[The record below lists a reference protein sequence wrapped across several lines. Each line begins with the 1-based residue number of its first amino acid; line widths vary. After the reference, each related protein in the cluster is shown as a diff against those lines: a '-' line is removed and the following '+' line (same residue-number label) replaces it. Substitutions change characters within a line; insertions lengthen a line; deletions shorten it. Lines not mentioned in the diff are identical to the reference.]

1 MVDPEVAGY
10 GLDAPAVEAQRDDCL
25 PGLPNVLGFV
35 VGWVVPDGQS
45 ETVREGYRETFNAFG
60 FLSAWR
66 QLCFAGFVSRSA

>member
-1 MVDPEVAGY
+1 MALTLQPSRRNVTTASR
-10 GLDAPAVEAQRDDCL
+10 ASRT
-25 PGLPNVLGFV
+25 VLGFV

-45 ETVREGYRETFNAFG
+45 ETVREGYRGTFNAFG